1 MFICLVG
8 LIIWATYVIAMDKP
22 AKQSSEHC
30 SVIIH
35 IDHPQD
41 MRPSIDITETE
52 NSDFQPQPTENKKH
66 CKNDKVKLALIAA
79 ATTITGGIIG
89 AVVTLIVHFTN

>member
-1 MFICLVG
+1 M
-8 LIIWATYVIAMDKP
+8 LIHILSMALCTMYCMATNEPEKHVSD
-22 AKQSSEHC
+22 HC

-41 MRPSIDITETE
+41 RKPSIDITETQ
-52 NSDFQPQPTENKKH
+52 NSDFTPRPNEDKKR